1 MAHTFGGVVL
11 MGVDEDKQGLNRLSG
26 VPAAERNRLVSMCW
40 SQLTPPFSPEI
51 IPIKLNHDDRYILA
65 TVINTDYIRRPVMLN
80 KGNKVL

>member
-1 MAHTFGGVVL
+1 MAHTFGRVVL